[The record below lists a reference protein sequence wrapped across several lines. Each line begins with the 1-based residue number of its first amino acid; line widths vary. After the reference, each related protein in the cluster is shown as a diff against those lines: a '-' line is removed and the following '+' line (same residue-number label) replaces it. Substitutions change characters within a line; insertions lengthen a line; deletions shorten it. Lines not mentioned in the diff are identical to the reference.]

1 MSAYQHWFISRQ
13 KRQLTQ
19 ILPALICFSDIC
31 EGEIWRGNTALQ
43 LKFEDALAERS
54 ITKHGTLR
62 ARRVAT
68 GGGGIRTLFTQMKDL
83 GLVFTEEDNGKAHL
97 TLIAEE
103 LIKAN
108 ITFVDAMRLQLSRFQ
123 YPSATR
129 WDGSGAVDKTIKVHP
144 FLFMF
149 RLLRDSRLDG
159 FITMD
164 EMKLIII
171 HEAISDSNKCF
182 NSVVNS
188 ILHFR
193 NTGSNANGIKDTATG
208 KYSDIANTF
217 FNYIELTQ
225 YVDRGYARI
234 LTRAGKEGDIDN
246 LIANPAKFIP
256 HPEIQENYQRAYGV
270 GTSTKDLR
278 SFSDKKSFNRKELEE
293 ARIKSEYALLR
304 LQTPIIGVDKEVI
317 EAIAKKTGIKDNTI
331 ESFLLKNFPHGSI
344 DDFFLTYKD
353 YAYGGRK
360 YATEF
365 ELATVEIFRKIF
377 GMTAKHVGPIGNTP
391 DVFVESDIERYC
403 GIIDDFFLT
412 YKDYAY
418 GGRKYATEFELATVE
433 IFRKIFGMTAKH
445 VGPIGNTPDVFVE
458 SDIERYCGI
467 IDNKAYE
474 NGYSVLGD
482 HKRRMID
489 VYIPNVK
496 EYADAKYP
504 LKFFSYISTDFSK
517 NINEQIKAI
526 TDETKINGS
535 AMPVDLMID
544 FAQDYTTKKYS
555 HRNVLEVFSINRKIG
570 LADV

>member
-19 ILPALICFSDIC
+19 ILPALICFNDIC
-31 EGEIWRGNTALQ
+31 EGEVWRGNTALQ
-43 LKFEDALAERS
+43 LKFEDAIAERS

-62 ARRVAT
+62 ARRVST

-83 GLVFTEEDNGKAHL
+83 GLVFIEEDNGKAHL

-108 ITFVDAMRLQLSRFQ
+108 ITFVDAMRIQLSRFQ

-159 FITMD
+159 FITMA

-171 HEAISDSNKCF
+171 HEAISDSDKCF

-193 NTGSNANGIKDTATG
+193 NTGNNANGIKDTATG
-208 KYSDIANTF
+208 KYSNIANTF

-246 LIANPAKFIP
+246 LIASPTKFIL
-256 HPEIQENYQRAYGV
+256 HPEIQENYQRAYGT

-304 LQTPIIGVDKEVI
+304 LQTPIIGVDKEVV

-403 GIIDDFFLT
+403 GIID
-412 YKDYAY
+412 
-418 GGRKYATEFELATVE
+418 
-433 IFRKIFGMTAKH
+433 
-445 VGPIGNTPDVFVE
+445 
-458 SDIERYCGI
+458 
-467 IDNKAYE
+467 NKAYE
-474 NGYSVLGD
+474 NGYSVSGD

-504 LKFFSYISTDFSK
+504 LKFFSYISTDFGK

-526 TDETKINGS
+526 TDETKVNGS